1 MWIRKCCFKCP
12 VVEKVFGHQ
21 EQAWCRCRDPELL
34 ARPPRCCVGAPVLP
48 AAVAGSAFATADAA
62 DKAEGAGA
70 DPNEAPNDGN
80 SEEEGCGSHL
90 TMIGEQPPE
99 VSDVGLA
106 GAATND
112 SIDSSERTEATSSS
126 DPADESDEDG
136 GMSSAELTRC
146 AG

>member
-1 MWIRKCCFKCP
+1 MRWQREKLTWRHLLGTVLVSFGASIDARDKITHLTALHYAVSKNYP
-12 VVEKVFGHQ
+12 HVVSY
-21 EQAWCRCRDPELL
+21 LL
-34 ARPPRCCVGAPVLP
+34 
-48 AAVAGSAFATADAA
+48 
-62 DKAEGAGA
+62 GAGA

-80 SEEEGCGSHL
+80 SEEEGCGSDL